1 MNREFAQKIYRYF
14 LNTLMLG
21 LIPLNDKLVE
31 DSFSKYKELILKALA
46 ICDSDIS
53 DVKLTHEKIKM
64 PIPNIEEQMKIAFK
78 EAEIDSIKIETFHQF
93 NEKISFDIETEE
105 SNGTK
110 KLFAVLIRLIDV
122 VKNQKSLMLDEFD
135 ASLHT
140 RLADFILDLIHAS
153 SKAQFLFTSHNTNLI
168 DVKRLRKDQIV
179 FVNKNNEGATDV
191 YSLYDYKDFRENM
204 DAQKG
209 YLQGRFDAVPY
220 VDSSVQTLKNLLGE

>member
-31 DSFSKYKELILKALA
+31 DSFSKYKELILKALP

-140 RLADFILDLIHAS
+140 RLADFILDLIHSS
-153 SKAQFLFTSHNTNLI
+153 SKAQFLSIKITKALQMFILYMI
-168 DVKRLRKDQIV
+168 IKIFEKIWMRK
-179 FVNKNNEGATDV
+179 
-191 YSLYDYKDFRENM
+191 KDIC
-204 DAQKG
+204 KG
-209 YLQGRFDAVPY
+209 DLMPF
-220 VDSSVQTLKNLLGE
+220 LM